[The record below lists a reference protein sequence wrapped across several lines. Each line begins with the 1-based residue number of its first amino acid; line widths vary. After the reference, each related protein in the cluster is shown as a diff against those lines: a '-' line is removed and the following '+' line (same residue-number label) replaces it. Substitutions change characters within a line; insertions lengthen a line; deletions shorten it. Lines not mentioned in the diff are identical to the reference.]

1 MSDKGK
7 PVIVLKQAN
16 VTDVTGY
23 SVALELHDEDGV
35 KGLALFAPDVP
46 REIYI
51 PLFSGLINHY
61 GAEGDNQLI
70 ETERLAA
77 GIGVTVVSTAA
88 VERVRENRGR
98 PIVEVRAALYN
109 DSDCHEVWLLSEAG
123 ETLLVRLDNGEPVDK
138 ARNRALT
145 AAQIHNASYM
155 EATGPASSGAA
166 EAQGIGEWLVGESRQ
181 QRDDGTL

>member
-1 MSDKGK
+1 MSEKYK
-7 PVIVLKQAN
+7 PVIVLKQ
-16 VTDVTGY
+16 VDTTGGEGY
-23 SVALELHDEDGV
+23 TVAIELHNEEGV

-51 PLFSGLINHY
+51 PLFSKLQNHY
-61 GAEGDNQLI
+61 GADGDNQII

-77 GIGVTVVSTAA
+77 GIGVTIVSTVA
-88 VERVRENRGR
+88 VERVRKNRGR
-98 PIVEVRAALYN
+98 PIVEVRASLYN

-123 ETLLVRLDNGEPVDK
+123 ETLLVRLDDGEPVDK

-145 AAQIHNASYM
+145 AAQIHNASYV

-166 EAQGIGEWLVGESRQ
+166 EAQGIGEWLVSQ
-181 QRDDGTL
+181 